1 MMSSF
6 DMHDDTNHENS
17 HCTAV
22 LSDELYNMANG
33 LAQYPDIPI
42 LIFGETGTGKGVFA
56 EHLHQQRRLF
66 LGEHPFISV
75 NCAML
80 NSDVADST
88 IFGHKKGAFTGA
100 QDSSIGAVGEADGG
114 ILFLDEIH
122 CLSMDTQRKLLRLLD
137 RGRYT
142 RVGESVER
150 QSNFQLVVA
159 TNQNLPQLVK
169 QKQFLLDLLM
179 RIQGVEVKLLP
190 LRERRDELPLFID
203 NFFEQHN
210 LYLGHKQRCQLIEI
224 CSELHWPGNVR
235 QLYKSLEIMKFN
247 ALIRQS
253 TDYVKHFN
261 MDSIMNDLDVEAT
274 DNAHLGGDLPSFL
287 HELVLELAR
296 VEKGQIDLES
306 LIDNVES
313 SIIKFALSK
322 NKSINA
328 VLDNLNLT
336 RGKLDFKRRKYN
348 LMGAQY

>member
-1 MMSSF
+1 MLSSF
-6 DMHDDTNHENS
+6 DRHDVTHHERG
-17 HCTAV
+17 HCDAV
-22 LSDELYNMANG
+22 LSDELYSMANG
-33 LAQYPDIPI
+33 LAQYPNIPI
-42 LIFGETGTGKGVFA
+42 LVFGETGTGKGVFA

-66 LGEHPFISV
+66 LGDHPFISV
-75 NCAML
+75 NCAIL
-80 NSDVADST
+80 NSDIADTT
-88 IFGHKKGAFTGA
+88 IFGNKKGAFTGA
-100 QDSSIGAVGEADGG
+100 QESSIGAVGEADGG

-150 QSNFQLVVA
+150 QSNFQLIVA
-159 TNQNLPQLVK
+159 TNQNLAQLVK

-179 RIQGVEVKLLP
+179 RIQGVEVQLLP
-190 LRERRDELPLFID
+190 LRERRGEIALFID
-203 NFFEQHN
+203 HFCEQHA
-210 LYLGHKQRCQLIEI
+210 LYLGHKQRSQLIEI
-224 CSELHWPGNVR
+224 CNELHWPGNVR

-247 ALIRQS
+247 AVIRQS

-261 MDSIMNDLDVEAT
+261 ASSILNELEV
-274 DNAHLGGDLPSFL
+274 DNAGQQEMTMGLPSYL
-287 HELVLELAR
+287 HDLVLELSR

-306 LIDNVES
+306 LIDNVEY
-313 SIIKFALSK
+313 SIIKFALSN

-348 LMGAQY
+348 LMGPQY